1 MKTLLILR
9 HAKSSWGHPEQ
20 PDHERP
26 LNKRGKH
33 DAPRMGKLLREEDLV
48 PDIIMSSTARR
59 ARETAERV
67 IEASGFEGSML
78 LIPEFYHGSYET
90 ILELLRELPENADC
104 VMVVG
109 HNPELEEFI
118 QELADEY
125 ARMPTA
131 ALAKVELPIQRWGE
145 LRETVTG
152 KLIKVWYPRENP

>member
-9 HAKSSWGHPEQ
+9 HAKSSWGHPEV

-33 DAPRMGKLLREEDLV
+33 DAPRMGDILRQEDLI
-48 PDIIMSSTARR
+48 PDIIMSSTAKR

-67 IEASGFEGSML
+67 IESSKFEGKLL

-90 ILELLRELPENADC
+90 TLELLRELPEEANR
-104 VMVVG
+104 VMIVG
-109 HNPELEEFI
+109 HNPDLEEFI
-118 QELADEY
+118 EELADVYEHL
-125 ARMPTA
+125 PTA
-131 ALAKVELPIQRWGE
+131 ALAMVEIPIQRWSE

-152 KLIKVWYPRENP
+152 KLIKVWYPRD